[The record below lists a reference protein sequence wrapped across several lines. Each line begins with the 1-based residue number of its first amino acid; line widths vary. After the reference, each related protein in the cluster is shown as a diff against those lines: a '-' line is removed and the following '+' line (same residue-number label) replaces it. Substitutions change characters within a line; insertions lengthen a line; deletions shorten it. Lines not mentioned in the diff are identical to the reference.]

1 MFEKTTYEIFER
13 SNRCLRRQAFSFAVT
28 YFPASTCFF
37 ASITASSKTI
47 LSQSWVV
54 HVIPILFVLSW
65 TADNQLYPNKLVA
78 YALPRGRP
86 LENRGKRGAYSLCRW
101 STTPSAAAGAAGT
114 ALDRSP
120 AAQFPRPFP
129 SSLLSSSVVSV
140 TMKID

>member
-28 YFPASTCFF
+28 YLPASTCFF

-54 HVIPILFVLSW
+54 HVIHILFVLSW
-65 TADNQLYPNKLVA
+65 TADNQLYQNKLVA
-78 YALPRGRP
+78 YALPYGRP
-86 LENRGKRGAYSLCRW
+86 LENQGKRGAYSLCRW
-101 STTPSAAAGAAGT
+101 STTPSAAAGA